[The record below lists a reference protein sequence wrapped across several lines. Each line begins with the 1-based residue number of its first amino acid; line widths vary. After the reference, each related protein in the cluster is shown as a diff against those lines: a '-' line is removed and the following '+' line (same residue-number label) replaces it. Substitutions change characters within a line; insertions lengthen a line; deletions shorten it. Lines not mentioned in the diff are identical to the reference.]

1 MGTDCDEGEKIP
13 GKTLVRK
20 RHRLLFSGIVQGVG
34 FRPFIYRLAAGHRL
48 SGFVQNR
55 PEGVI
60 VEIEGLEEEIVAF
73 SRAITINLPPRAE
86 VLSISDAEIPVLG
99 DPSFRIIASETGG
112 LPDGHIP
119 SDTATCPECLAE
131 LFSRSDRRYR
141 YPFINCTNCGP
152 RLTIINGIP
161 YDRASTSMSQFPLCQ
176 ECLKEYQNPTDRRF
190 HAEPNACPVCGPR
203 LTLLGADGQTLA
215 VNDPLQEAIEILKQ
229 GFILA
234 VKGLG
239 GFHLAVDAANDEAVK
254 RLRTRRYREEKPL
267 AVMVRDT
274 EIASSLVKINDAE
287 KRLLLSPQSPIVLI
301 PKMAGVKGLS
311 PAVAPG
317 MANLGLMLPY
327 TPLNHLLLRDHFT
340 ALVMTSGN
348 RTDEPVCIDNQEAVE
363 RLQGIADYFLL
374 HNREIL
380 VRCDDSIAA
389 IVGGEAS
396 VLRRSRG
403 YVPKPILLKNHFPP
417 VLALGAQMKS
427 TLCLL
432 KGNLA
437 FLSPHIGGLETPLAR
452 DFFHETIALME
463 RITECR
469 PDILACDLHPGY
481 YATRFAEQ
489 LRDGPGSPPTLF
501 PIQHHHAH
509 IVSCMAENGLTG
521 DVIGLAMDGSGYG
534 TDGHVWGGEFLVVNE
549 RSFTRMGHLKEFALP
564 GGEKAIREPW
574 RIAISLLREA
584 SGPTWQETAEKLRLL
599 SDRTNA
605 DLLERMIDRGI
616 HSPPTS
622 SLGRFFDG
630 VAALLGERRN
640 VTFEGQAAA
649 ELEGMARKGTQE
661 LLPFT
666 ITKEKVLRL
675 DLTPAIRTLVEIKL
689 SGSFLGALIF
699 ALHRTV
705 TRAFTDMAIEIRKRT
720 GLNRVCLS
728 GGCFQN
734 RILMESAI
742 RELGDA
748 GFRPFYHHL
757 VPTNDG
763 GLSLGQAIC
772 AASRMQAAS
781 STEPIIPSPVLPSM
795 EAEEGA
801 SFKETIINH
810 GQ

>member
-1 MGTDCDEGEKIP
+1 MNSGNNVPLSPPLPSTGTGRDEGEKIP

-20 RHRLLFSGIVQGVG
+20 RRRLLFSGIVQGVG
-34 FRPFIYRLAAGHRL
+34 FRPFIYRLAVGHRL

-60 VEIEGLEEEIVAF
+60 VEIEGSDEEIAAF
-73 SRAITINLPPRAE
+73 SRAVTINLPPRAE
-86 VLSISDAEIPVLG
+86 VLAISDSEIPVLG
-99 DPSFRIIASETGG
+99 DPSFRIIASGTGG

-119 SDTATCPECLAE
+119 SDTATCPDCLAE

-161 YDRASTSMSQFPLCQ
+161 YDRASTSMSRFPLCQ

-203 LTLLGADGQTLA
+203 LTLLGADGRTLA
-215 VNDPLQEAIEILKQ
+215 VYDPLQEAIEILKR

-254 RLRTRRYREEKPL
+254 RLRTRKYREEKPL

-287 KRLLLSPQSPIVLI
+287 KLLLLSPQSPIVLI
-301 PKMAGVKGLS
+301 PKIAEVKGLS

-327 TPLNHLLLRDHFT
+327 TPLHHLLLRDHFT

-348 RTDEPVCIDNQEAVE
+348 RTDEPVCIDNREAVE

-374 HNREIL
+374 HDREIL

-389 IVGGEAS
+389 IVGGEGS

-403 YVPKPILLKNHFPP
+403 YVPKPILLKNRFPP
-417 VLALGAQMKS
+417 VLALGPQMKS

-437 FLSPHIGGLETPLAR
+437 FMSPHIGDLETPLAR

-469 PDILACDLHPGY
+469 PDILACDLHPDY
-481 YATRFAEQ
+481 YATRFARQIRE
-489 LRDGPGSPPTLF
+489 GPGNSPALF

-584 SGPTWQETAEKLRLL
+584 FGPTWQETAEKLRLIP
-599 SDRTNA
+599 DGTNA

-616 HSPPTS
+616 RSPPTS

-640 VTFEGQAAA
+640 VTFEGQAAM

-666 ITKEKVLRL
+666 IAKEKVLRL

-689 SGSFLGALIF
+689 SGSPLGALIF

-705 TRAFTDMAIEIRKRT
+705 TRAFTD
-720 GLNRVCLS
+720 
-728 GGCFQN
+728 
-734 RILMESAI
+734 
-742 RELGDA
+742 
-748 GFRPFYHHL
+748 
-757 VPTNDG
+757 DG
-763 GLSLGQAIC
+763 H
-772 AASRMQAAS
+772 RD
-781 STEPIIPSPVLPSM
+781 P
-795 EAEEGA
+795 
-801 SFKETIINH
+801 
-810 GQ
+810 